1 MSTFAAIDPVKEVQR
16 WDRKLM
22 QNITVSCP
30 SIIVLYNSFMG
41 GVDLLDALL
50 ALYRNPIRSKKWYHR
65 LLFHIFDL
73 AVVQS
78 WVLYVKDCE
87 HERIPKASMLSLLQF
102 KLNIAECMLK
112 ENKSLQKKKRAP
124 IFGGRTSTPDQ
135 EKEGSCRC
143 SSPSS
148 SPFGQLCSLALSR

>member
-1 MSTFAAIDPVKEVQR
+1 MPS
-16 WDRKLM
+16 W
-22 QNITVSCP
+22 P
-30 SIIVLYNSFMG
+30 SIETPS
-41 GVDLLDALL
+41 D
-50 ALYRNPIRSKKWYHR
+50 KKKMYHR

-112 ENKSLQKKKRAP
+112 ENKSLQKKRGRPSLEVEPQLQIKKKKGPAAVVSPLPVRSDNFAHWPLAVENKGRCKFLGCKGFSRVMCEKCNLHLCLTQKSNGFKRFHQP
-124 IFGGRTSTPDQ
+124 
-135 EKEGSCRC
+135 
-143 SSPSS
+143 
-148 SPFGQLCSLALSR
+148 